1 MACLGD
7 ELADVLHL
15 LERQLGLVVLDWRA
29 GARGDR
35 LQEETFPCGSK
46 LQSARLEWAMERGT
60 IHLRMRSESAW
71 RVRACVRGMLD
82 WAKTLHKRMP
92 SFSAFG

>member
-1 MACLGD
+1 
-7 ELADVLHL
+7 
-15 LERQLGLVVLDWRA
+15 
-29 GARGDR
+29 
-35 LQEETFPCGSK
+35 
-46 LQSARLEWAMERGT
+46 LEWAMERGT